1 MQYTNANDHLNK
13 SRLAPL
19 LFHSNRMS
27 DFKRFVLVLEII
39 WVLLAVPVQCAYYC
53 YYYYNYYYS
62 RRRQYCY
69 YYYDYYYYYYNYSSY
84 SSSAGVIAGAVIG
97 GIVGVLLISTIVVC
111 VCVKLCQKT
120 NHGQVLVYPQQPV
133 FYTSSDTQQGY
144 PQPSAPVAYPY
155 PPPPYSSGQQVFS
168 YNG

>member
-19 LFHSNRMS
+19 LFYSKRMS
-27 DFKRFVLVLEII
+27 DFKLFVLVLEII
-39 WVLLAVPVQCAYYC
+39 WALLAVPVQCAYYC
-53 YYYYNYYYS
+53 YYYYNSYYS

-69 YYYDYYYYYYNYSSY
+69 YYYDYYYYYYYYSSY

-97 GIVGVLLISTIVVC
+97 GIIGVLLISTIVVC
-111 VCVKLCQKT
+111 VCVKLCKKT

-144 PQPSAPVAYPY
+144 SQPSAPAYPY